1 MLFKKNVPVIV
12 KFIVTVNVLAFL
24 ISFLFWL
31 IIYIKLFSG
40 NSSLAGTDRML
51 ASSTF
56 GFMIADIIWALP
68 LLAVSIYGL
77 KNMTFYGWAS
87 AQGANVLWFYS
98 MTSLWSRDIY
108 GGMINPGNYIFLPFF
123 IFSFFSAYYLWK
135 NRGIFGVR

>member
-1 MLFKKNVPVIV
+1 MYFKKTIPTVV
-12 KFIVTVNVLAFL
+12 KLIVTVNALAFV

-40 NSSLAGTDRML
+40 NSSFADTDRML
-51 ASSTF
+51 ISSTF

-87 AQGANVLWFYS
+87 AQAANILWFYS
-98 MTSLWSRDIY
+98 MTSLWSRDVY
-108 GGMINPGNYIFLPFF
+108 GGVINPGNFIFLPFF

-135 NRGIFGVR
+135 NRGLFGVK

>member
-12 KFIVTVNVLAFL
+12 KLIVTVNVLAFL

-31 IIYIKLFSG
+31 IIYIKLFFG
-40 NSSLAGTDRML
+40 NSSFTGADRML
-51 ASSTF
+51 ISSTF

-77 KNMTFYGWAS
+77 KNMTSYGWAS
-87 AQGANVLWFYS
+87 AQGANILWFYS

-108 GGMINPGNYIFLPFF
+108 GGLINPGNFIFLPFF

-135 NRGIFGVR
+135 KRGLFGVR